1 MARDVPA
8 GSGAAVM
15 AIGIVMLPALQ
26 QLPFAVDGATRV
38 LALGLLALWL
48 ALAGSFAW
56 STLRRGVL
64 IYTGNPAGAFGIGTW
79 IAGSAVLAEFS
90 TWRSLVGDLW

>member
-15 AIGIVMLPALQ
+15 AIGIVILAALQ
-26 QLPFAVDGATRV
+26 QLPFAVDGV
-38 LALGLLALWL
+38 LALGLLTLWL

-56 STLRRGVL
+56 NTLVMVGSVF
-64 IYTGNPAGAFGIGTW
+64 YVAGLG
-79 IAGSAVLAEFS
+79 
-90 TWRSLVGDLW
+90 R